1 MTKTITLRVEGMS
14 CEACVKHVTEALM
27 RLEGV
32 ESAAVSLR
40 NKSAQVVYDPE
51 RVQLQQL
58 LEAVEEEGYEAFA
71 DG

>member
-14 CEACVKHVTEALM
+14 CEACVRHVTEALT

-32 ESAAVSLR
+32 ESAVVNLQ
-40 NKSAQVVYDPE
+40 NKSAKVVYDPE

>member
-1 MTKTITLRVEGMS
+1 MTKTITLRVGGMS

-32 ESAAVSLR
+32 ESAVVNLR